1 MCLNKLIIII
11 AARCCVNITQ
21 FNPYNHHAG
30 PTLSAPFLHRRRVKV
45 LKVMELDK
53 SHPASECE
61 Q

>member
-11 AARCCVNITQ
+11 AARCCVNIIQ
-21 FNPYNHHAG
+21 LNPYNHHTG

-53 SHPASECE
+53 SHPASEREC
-61 Q
+61 